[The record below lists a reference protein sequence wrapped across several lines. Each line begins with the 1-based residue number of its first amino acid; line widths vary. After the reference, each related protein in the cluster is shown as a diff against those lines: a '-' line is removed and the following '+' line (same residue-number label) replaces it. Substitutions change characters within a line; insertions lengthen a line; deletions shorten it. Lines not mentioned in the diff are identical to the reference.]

1 MEGLANEVI
10 EVDLSGAST
19 AMPRADPPGCSEAGG
34 GAIVNMASI
43 LNRVERARRAPRYVS
58 AKHGLL
64 GLRRSAPRS
73 STRSRGIRTNAVG
86 PGYIDTPLLSGLS
99 KDMIEMLIAL
109 HPIGRLGRSEEVAEL
124 VVWLSSERASFV
136 SGSYYPVDGGYLA
149 R

>member
-1 MEGLANEVI
+1 M
-10 EVDLSGAST
+10 
-19 AMPRADPPGCSEAGG
+19 
-34 GAIVNMASI
+34 
-43 LNRVERARRAPRYVS
+43 
-58 AKHGLL
+58 
-64 GLRRSAPRS
+64 
-73 STRSRGIRTNAVG
+73 G

-109 HPIGRLGRSEEVAEL
+109 HPIGRLGRSGEVAEL